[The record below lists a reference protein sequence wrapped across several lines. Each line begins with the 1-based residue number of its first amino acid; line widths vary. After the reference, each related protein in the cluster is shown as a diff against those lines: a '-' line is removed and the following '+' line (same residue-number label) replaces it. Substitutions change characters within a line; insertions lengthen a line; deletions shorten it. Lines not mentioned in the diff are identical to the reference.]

1 VASAVNVFGQNVE
14 VLRTDFEKGTQK
26 WEARGARV
34 SIKTTK
40 KQWANGK
47 KSLKV
52 SGRRENWQGTQLN
65 ITSKL
70 EAGKTYLF
78 TVSVKLDK
86 GEKPDDIKM
95 TMQGGDNKFYGVGA
109 VSANDQE
116 WKTFSGKF
124 TNTRS
129 APYLLIYIEASR
141 VNTSYFIDDF
151 KIETVG
157 IPEQAGV
164 ILTTDFQDKTS
175 QNWGTRGE
183 GVEMFS
189 AAAGTDISLLVNK
202 RSEPWHGLA
211 MDVSNL
217 FFKGRTY
224 QLKISAKLF
233 NGNAAAGLKMTV
245 EETAPDGTKSYV
257 QVSPLTTVMDTR
269 WETITGKYNAKTQ
282 DHKLI
287 LIVES
292 AGASTAFFIDN
303 FEVKIP

>member
-1 VASAVNVFGQNVE
+1 MIRDRSDFRGLILVISIICVASAVNAFGQNVE

-26 WEARGARV
+26 WEARGGRV

-40 KQWANGK
+40 KEWAGGK

-70 EAGKTYLF
+70 ESGMTYLF

-109 VSANDQE
+109 VSANAQE

-124 TNTRS
+124 ANTGG

-141 VNTSYFIDDF
+141 ANTSYFIDDF

-157 IPEQAGV
+157 IPE
-164 ILTTDFQDKTS
+164 
-175 QNWGTRGE
+175 
-183 GVEMFS
+183 
-189 AAAGTDISLLVNK
+189 
-202 RSEPWHGLA
+202 
-211 MDVSNL
+211 
-217 FFKGRTY
+217 
-224 QLKISAKLF
+224 
-233 NGNAAAGLKMTV
+233 
-245 EETAPDGTKSYV
+245 
-257 QVSPLTTVMDTR
+257 
-269 WETITGKYNAKTQ
+269 
-282 DHKLI
+282 
-287 LIVES
+287 
-292 AGASTAFFIDN
+292 
-303 FEVKIP
+303 